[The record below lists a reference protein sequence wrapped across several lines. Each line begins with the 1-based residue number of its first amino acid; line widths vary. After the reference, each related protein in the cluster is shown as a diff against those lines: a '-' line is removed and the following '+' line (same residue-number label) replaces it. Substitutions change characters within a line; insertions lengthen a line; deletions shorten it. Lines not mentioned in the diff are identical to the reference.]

1 VLCVTI
7 EEEFGAR
14 SLLKWQRDGDGWV
27 LLYRRRQMGR
37 LVPDPANPVSIGPR
51 KSGDFSDISN
61 RSWAKDVVLAQAIR
75 EVAYEFANDPS
86 KCPVKRGGL
95 KKQFRHPCVFLRRL
109 SDGPNETP
117 LKPQTQI
124 SVLDRDQQP
133 RPDNCQLWS
142 RPCQTRM
149 DFASQ
154 NDGLLTNQR
163 DRGDSKTA
171 PHPHHVRPYAR
182 VS

>member
-1 VLCVTI
+1 MLCVTI

-61 RSWAKDVVLAQAIR
+61 LELGQGRRAGSGDKGGRLRICER
-75 EVAYEFANDPS
+75 PLKMPS
-86 KCPVKRGGL
+86 KTGGL
-95 KKQFRHPCVFLRRL
+95 KRQFRHPCVFLRRL

-142 RPCQTRM
+142 RPCQN
-149 DFASQ
+149 S
-154 NDGLLTNQR
+154 NGLRLA
-163 DRGDSKTA
+163 K
-171 PHPHHVRPYAR
+171 
-182 VS
+182 